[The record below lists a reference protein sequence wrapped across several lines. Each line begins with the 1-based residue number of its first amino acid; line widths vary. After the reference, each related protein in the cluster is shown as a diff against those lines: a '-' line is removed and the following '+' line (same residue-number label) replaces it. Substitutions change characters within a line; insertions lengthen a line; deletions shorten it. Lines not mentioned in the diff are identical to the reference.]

1 MDHQQLE
8 RIRSVLESF
17 EGVRLAYVF
26 GSVPHGT
33 PKPSSDL
40 DVAVLLAPA
49 ETADVLDRISAALE
63 MASGRTVDLVDL
75 AKAPPLLGHEIVA
88 SGTLLFARDEDE
100 RVQFVTRA
108 VARYLDTAHLRRVQ
122 HSYLRERVEARGGTA
137 R

>member
-1 MDHQQLE
+1 LE
-8 RIRSVLESF
+8 RIRSVLERF

-75 AKAPPLLGHEIVA
+75 AKAPPLLGHEIVT

-100 RVQFVTRA
+100 RVQFATRA

-122 HSYLRERVEARGGTA
+122 HSYLRERAETRGGTA